1 MVHVKRD
8 DRVLYITRCR
18 LRRRRLPA
26 DYCTRH
32 PAHFFFDTIKDDQ
45 PHQLIRLLLW
55 LYLNYNRRRSK
66 TTVVVLV
73 RLSIFH
79 CQTFFLDPDRKPRQ
93 LSIPRRSSYKWFE
106 TFLLLLS
113 IKSISFLCSIS
124 RFIGRQEITHW
135 GGAYLHTHTL
145 NEETPCF
152 FFLSLLFFLLLSLSP
167 STSLNR
173 LFPVG
178 YATTNNY
185 PPSTEKKMDSGVEPS
200 RFFVV
205 VVWFCCVYRTSRAL
219 IDSTCRPI
227 ERKLRKTSTTLS

>member
-152 FFLSLLFFLLLSLSP
+152 FFSFSP
-167 STSLNR
+167 
-173 LFPVG
+173 F
-178 YATTNNY
+178 
-185 PPSTEKKMDSGVEPS
+185 
-200 RFFVV
+200 FFVV
-205 VVWFCCVYRTSRAL
+205 VVIPLDIIESSISSWLRDYQQLPPVDRKKNGLRGGAQSFFCCRRLVL
-219 IDSTCRPI
+219 
-227 ERKLRKTSTTLS
+227 LRLPH